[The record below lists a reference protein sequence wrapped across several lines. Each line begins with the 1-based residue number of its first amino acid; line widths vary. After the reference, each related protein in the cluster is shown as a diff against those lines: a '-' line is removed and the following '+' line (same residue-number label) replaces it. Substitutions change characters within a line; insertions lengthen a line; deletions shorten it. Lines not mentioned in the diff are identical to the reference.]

1 MQLHN
6 CAAGF
11 EQTTKLRNCLSTF
24 FEKQQR
30 EYSQK
35 LDPTKIA
42 MNIALEAGGLDL
54 YKRAKH
60 LSGTQAKELVAIKQG
75 DKIKSEF
82 EEL

>member
-1 MQLHN
+1 
-6 CAAGF
+6 
-11 EQTTKLRNCLSTF
+11 
-24 FEKQQR
+24 
-30 EYSQK
+30 
-35 LDPTKIA
+35 

-60 LSGTQAKELVAIKQG
+60 LSGTQAKELIATKQG